1 MAIKPSTYYNEPRTA
16 RRGDRVP
23 KLARTV
29 TRGLDRVVRARLE
42 IEGALR
48 VCGNEREP
56 TFGLRAVHVQVLV
69 AMLSEADS
77 PLSASLR
84 ARAAAAA
91 GPLKLSKAAPALRA
105 IALNEDEDLLTRL
118 NAAGSYVQIRG
129 RRAAA
134 DVKTLLRPSQDPMV
148 RASVYVAALKA
159 GDTLAEVAERRFRTE
174 LDSRVKAYVARRVP
188 RLRDSGL
195 TKAD

>member
-1 MAIKPSTYYNEPRTA
+1 MAIKRSAYYNEPRTA
-16 RRGDRVP
+16 RRGDRMP
-23 KLARTV
+23 KLAPTV
-29 TRGLDRVVRARLE
+29 PRGLDRLVRARLE
-42 IEGALR
+42 VESALR
-48 VCGNEREP
+48 VCGNERGP
-56 TFGLRAVHVQVLV
+56 AFRLRAGHLQVLV

-118 NAAGSYVQIRG
+118 NAVGSYIQIRG
-129 RRAAA
+129 RRAAE
-134 DVKTLLRPSQDPMV
+134 DVKTLLRSQDPMV
-148 RASVYVAALKA
+148 RASVYVAALNA
-159 GDTLAEVAERRFRTE
+159 SDMLAEIAERRFRAE
-174 LDSRVKAYVARRVP
+174 RDSRVKTHVARRVP